1 MSWTRGQ
8 IGVNFITWIGSTG
21 RKSLS
26 LAKRLETG
34 TQNSLI
40 VFVNRQNS
48 LVYSRIQH
56 LVEEIGECFC
66 AINNFFKNNNIDFR
80 NCIFWCILE
89 STMNMHIIK

>member
-1 MSWTRGQ
+1 MHQQKFREIKYIGSNIITPIKYFAFLTVSWTRGQ

-56 LVEEIGECFC
+56 LVEEIGE
-66 AINNFFKNNNIDFR
+66 
-80 NCIFWCILE
+80 
-89 STMNMHIIK
+89 

>member
-56 LVEEIGECFC
+56 LVEEIGECF
-66 AINNFFKNNNIDFR
+66 AQLIIFFKTTTLILEIAF
-80 NCIFWCILE
+80 FWCILE